1 MLIIA
6 NDVKIFARKVCYKT
20 YFAVHLQCVF
30 HGIRFKVNRL
40 VVGMTTISF
49 FYTTPKRRQ
58 SHQASK
64 SRHTQA
70 KTIGWGR
77 KLQINRLK
85 VIGIGCILLTLHGI
99 VLAQLLR
106 YH

>member
-1 MLIIA
+1 MLT
-6 NDVKIFARKVCYKT
+6 FALC
-20 YFAVHLQCVF
+20 F
-30 HGIRFKVNRL
+30 HGIRFKVNK
-40 VVGMTTISF
+40 VGCRDDNHFF

-58 SHQASK
+58 SHQAST

-99 VLAQLLR
+99 VLAQLLH